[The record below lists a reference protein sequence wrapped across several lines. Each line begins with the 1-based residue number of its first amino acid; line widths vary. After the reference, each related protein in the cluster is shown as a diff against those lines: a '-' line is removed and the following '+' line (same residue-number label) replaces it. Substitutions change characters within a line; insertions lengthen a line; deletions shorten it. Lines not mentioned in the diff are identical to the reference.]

1 MKIFGAL
8 GKKKIAVTAA
18 MLMLGL
24 YLIWKPGT
32 PLGDRC
38 YSPNHDYFI
47 QQYQNINLWALAVG
61 FGMPGQVSDN
71 GVGYALLYN
80 KEGRLL
86 NERLVN
92 LQHGP
97 FPRWGDKEV
106 YFLGDDSEEWV
117 LPSSAGRPSHRSR
130 GVSGCY

>member
-61 FGMPGQVSDN
+61 TSLSHHWTDA
-71 GVGYALLYN
+71 ALT
-80 KEGRLL
+80 RRR
-86 NERLVN
+86 RLVVGGA
-92 LQHGP
+92 L
-97 FPRWGDKEV
+97 
-106 YFLGDDSEEWV
+106 
-117 LPSSAGRPSHRSR
+117 
-130 GVSGCY
+130 